1 MILEKISALGYAYG
15 PSENGGL
22 FFRCKGIKMLR
33 AVIFDFDGVI
43 ADSEFL
49 HYKALNKVFNLHGVH
64 VPKDVHWEK
73 YLGYTDIENIQAV
86 SEDYHLDLSPRQV
99 KELARKKTEFFNE
112 LVREETAILD
122 GVEIL
127 IRMLRKHAVRRA
139 VCSGAIRNDIEQML
153 AGSDL
158 MDAFEVIITA
168 EDVRK
173 GKPDPQGYILA
184 LKRLNQD
191 EKDPIQAADC
201 VVIEDS
207 HWGLA
212 AASSAGMHPVAVTNT
227 YPAEQLRDKAEL
239 VITRLDELTLEDL
252 EGLCK

>member
-1 MILEKISALGYAYG
+1 
-15 PSENGGL
+15 
-22 FFRCKGIKMLR
+22 MLR

-49 HYKALNKVFNLHGVH
+49 HYKALDKVFNLHGVH
-64 VPKDVHWEK
+64 VPKEIHWEK

-86 SEDYHLDLSPRQV
+86 SEDYHLNLSPGQV
-99 KELARKKTEFFNE
+99 QELARQKAAFFND

-122 GVEIL
+122 GVEAL
-127 IRMLRKHAVRRA
+127 IDLLKQHHIRRA
-139 VCSGAIRNDIEQML
+139 ICSGAIRNDIEQML

-168 EDVRK
+168 EDVQK
-173 GKPDPQGYILA
+173 GKPDPQGYLLA
-184 LKRLNQD
+184 LRKLNQD
-191 EKDPIQAADC
+191 EKNPINAAEC

-212 AASSAGMHPVAVTNT
+212 AAAAAGMHPVAITNT
-227 YPAEQLRDKAEL
+227 YPAEQLRDKAEM
-239 VITRLDELTLEDL
+239 VIACLDELTIEELRN
-252 EGLCK
+252 LCG

>member
-1 MILEKISALGYAYG
+1 
-15 PSENGGL
+15 
-22 FFRCKGIKMLR
+22 MLR

-64 VPKDVHWEK
+64 VPKEVHWEK

-86 SEDYHLDLSPRQV
+86 SDDYKMNLSAGQV
-99 KELARKKTEFFNE
+99 RDLARQKAEFFKD

-122 GVEIL
+122 GVENL
-127 IRMLRKHAVRRA
+127 IELLRRHQIHRA
-139 VCSGAIRNDIEQML
+139 VCSGAIREDIEQML

-168 EDVRK
+168 EDVQK
-173 GKPDPQGYILA
+173 GKPDPQGYLLA
-184 LKRLNQD
+184 LQRLNKDQ
-191 EKDPIQAADC
+191 KDPIKPFEC

-212 AASSAGMHPVAVTNT
+212 AAAAAGMHRVAVTNT
-227 YPAEQLRDKAEL
+227 YPAEQLRDKAEM
-239 VITRLDELTLEDL
+239 IIARLDELTIEDL
-252 EGLCK
+252 KSICK

>member
-1 MILEKISALGYAYG
+1 
-15 PSENGGL
+15 
-22 FFRCKGIKMLR
+22 MLR

-64 VPKDVHWEK
+64 VPKDIHWEK

-86 SEDYHLDLSPRQV
+86 SDDYNMNLTAVQIQ
-99 KELARKKTEFFNE
+99 ELARQKAEFFKD

-122 GVEIL
+122 GVENL
-127 IRMLRKHAVRRA
+127 IELLRDHQIRRA
-139 VCSGAIRNDIEQML
+139 VCSGAIREDIEQML

-168 EDVRK
+168 EDVQK
-173 GKPDPQGYILA
+173 GKPDPQGYLLA
-184 LKRLNQD
+184 LKRLNKD
-191 EKDPIQAADC
+191 LKDPIKPGEC

-212 AASSAGMHPVAVTNT
+212 AAAAAGMHRVAVTNT
-227 YPAEQLRDKAEL
+227 YPAEQLRDKAEM
-239 VITRLDELTLEDL
+239 IIARLDELTLDDL
-252 EGLCK
+252 KNICKQA

>member
-1 MILEKISALGYAYG
+1 
-15 PSENGGL
+15 
-22 FFRCKGIKMLR
+22 MLR

-86 SEDYHLDLSPRQV
+86 SEDYKMNLSPRQV
-99 KELARKKTEFFNE
+99 KEFARKKTEFFNE

-122 GVEIL
+122 GVEAL
-127 IRMLRKHAVRRA
+127 IDMLQAHHIRRA

-168 EDVRK
+168 EDVKK
-173 GKPDPQGYILA
+173 GKPDPQGYVLA
-184 LKRLNQD
+184 LEKLNQD
-191 EKDPIQAADC
+191 EKTPIKPAEC

-212 AASSAGMHPVAVTNT
+212 AAAAAGMHPVAITNT
-227 YPAEQLRDKAEL
+227 YPAEQLRDKAEKI
-239 VITRLDELTLEDL
+239 ITRLDELTIDDL
-252 EGLCK
+252 ENICK

>member
-1 MILEKISALGYAYG
+1 
-15 PSENGGL
+15 
-22 FFRCKGIKMLR
+22 MLR

-49 HYKALNKVFNLHGVH
+49 HYKALNKVFKLHGVH
-64 VPKDVHWEK
+64 VPKDIHWEK

-86 SEDYHLDLSPRQV
+86 SDDYNMNLTAEQVQEVARQ
-99 KELARKKTEFFNE
+99 KAAFFKD

-122 GVEIL
+122 GVENL
-127 IRMLRKHAVRRA
+127 IELLRRHHIHRA
-139 VCSGAIRNDIEQML
+139 VCSGAIRDDIEQML

-168 EDVRK
+168 EDVQK
-173 GKPDPQGYILA
+173 GKPDPQGYLLA
-184 LKRLNQD
+184 LKNLNKD
-191 EKDPIQAADC
+191 RKDPIKPGDC

-212 AASSAGMHPVAVTNT
+212 AAASAGMHRVAVTNT
-227 YPAEQLRDKAEL
+227 YPAEQLRDKAEM
-239 VITRLDELTLEDL
+239 IIARLDELTLEDL
-252 EGLCK
+252 KNICK

>member
-1 MILEKISALGYAYG
+1 
-15 PSENGGL
+15 
-22 FFRCKGIKMLR
+22 MLR

-64 VPKDVHWEK
+64 VPKDIHWEK

-86 SEDYHLDLSPRQV
+86 SNDYNMNLSPGQV
-99 KELARKKTEFFNE
+99 QELARKKAEFFKD
-112 LVREETAILD
+112 LIREETAILD
-122 GVEIL
+122 GVEAL
-127 IRMLRKHAVRRA
+127 IDLLRRHHIRRA

-158 MDAFEVIITA
+158 MDAFEVVVTA
-168 EDVRK
+168 EDVQK
-173 GKPDPQGYILA
+173 GKPDPQGYLLA
-184 LKRLNQD
+184 LRNLNRD
-191 EKDPIQAADC
+191 EKNPIKSSEC

-212 AASSAGMHPVAVTNT
+212 AASAAGMHPVAVTNT
-227 YPAEQLRDKAEL
+227 YPAEQLKDKAEL
-239 VITRLDELTLEDL
+239 VITRLDELTIEDL
-252 EGLCK
+252 KNICE

>member
-1 MILEKISALGYAYG
+1 
-15 PSENGGL
+15 
-22 FFRCKGIKMLR
+22 MLR

-73 YLGYTDIENIQAV
+73 YLGYTDLENIQAV
-86 SEDYHLDLSPRQV
+86 SDDYKMNLSPRQV
-99 KELARKKTEFFNE
+99 KELARKKAEFFNE

-122 GVEIL
+122 GVETL
-127 IRMLRKHAVRRA
+127 IKTLRRHHIRRA

-168 EDVRK
+168 EDVQQ
-173 GKPDPQGYILA
+173 GKPDPQGYRLA
-184 LKRLNQD
+184 LQRLNQD
-191 EKDPIQAADC
+191 EKNPIKPSEC

-212 AASSAGMHPVAVTNT
+212 AAAAAGMHPVAITNT
-227 YPAEQLRDKAEL
+227 YPEEQLKDKAEK
-239 VITRLDELTLEDL
+239 VIARLDELTIEELQNI
-252 EGLCK
+252 CK